1 MADHLLNS
9 VKLRNRKKWQIQGGL
24 RRSVMQLSHNSLS
37 SISFGTYRFGT
48 RAFLTGHNL
57 CQSPNAP

>member
-37 SISFGTYRFGT
+37 SISFGT
-48 RAFLTGHNL
+48 
-57 CQSPNAP
+57 S